1 MVAQE
6 QRKKLDSRKTCEEG
20 KGYHRLFLHLKLFDK
35 PITSR
40 YIVVLTLQ
48 ISYLLA
54 GLGVNRFGCY
64 KKKRKA

>member
-6 QRKKLDSRKTCEEG
+6 QRKKLDSRKTCGDG
-20 KGYHRLFLHLKLFDK
+20 KKLSSILIYTFLHLKQFDK

-40 YIVVLTLQ
+40 FVVVLTLQ

-54 GLGVNRFGCY
+54 GLGV
-64 KKKRKA
+64 KRLGG